1 MGRRNA
7 PEPVTEEFTDE
18 FLILLEKVFNEPE
31 LQPEEIAAFKRVCVL
46 AAIGYAGWIYVGWFW
61 WDKI

>member
-1 MGRRNA
+1 MGKRY
-7 PEPVTEEFTDE
+7 PEPETEEFTDE
-18 FLILLEKVFNEPE
+18 FLTLLEKVFNEPE
-31 LQPEEIAAFKRVCVL
+31 ITDQERAAFKRVLVM